1 VLFDI
6 DEKRVSRCCEGIM
19 PIYEPNLEEVFS
31 QVYKKNLSLT
41 TNINDALDNTSLI
54 FLALPTPTKT
64 FG

>member
-1 VLFDI
+1 
-6 DEKRVSRCCEGIM
+6 M